1 MPAGGAQ
8 PSAPSLRVPSLAA
21 RSQAHTPTGITA
33 AIIPAIPITPTATIR
48 RTATAQ
54 PITAMPLRPG
64 PTAAAG
70 AGAMVP
76 LSRVLNGSRPP
87 GRIGSLTRRSALA
100 GAPAFFSLQSFV
112 AAVPGLTKFRQIN
125 RHDRERL

>member
-8 PSAPSLRVPSLAA
+8 PSAASLRVPSLAA

-33 AIIPAIPITPTATIR
+33 AIIPDIPITPTATIR

-70 AGAMVP
+70 AGAMGTTIVCAER
-76 LSRVLNGSRPP
+76 LPP
-87 GRIGSLTRRSALA
+87 ARADRQPDPALRARRSAGLFF
-100 GAPAFFSLQSFV
+100 APKLCRGRLRAD
-112 AAVPGLTKFRQIN
+112 QIPTN
-125 RHDRERL
+125 